1 MQGAWDAAEECLEK
15 AAWTDSPT
23 ISEGDDTIGGTRQ
36 STFSETTNSINSA
49 VSLFSSYVD
58 RSMPKAS
65 WNQIFATDNDGDSP
79 CGRGGH
85 EMELDSE
92 KGIIWLF
99 GGWDGSK
106 DLSDLWAYYIQEAK
120 WRCISRDVR
129 YQGGPGPR
137 SCHKM
142 VFDPRTGF
150 LYVLGKFVEYDR
162 APGGGTANTGRSQG
176 LSVSSPTLTQRGSSP
191 IDRPSPS
198 ANQPTTSANRSA
210 TRGFFLPRVAATQ
223 EGSSQIGGGDQPSAD
238 FIEEM
243 FGSTRGGSTRLS
255 SGRTSFLAVD
265 RATRGETTAGSGT
278 NSPNPGSPN
287 PSGHSTNS
295 MTGYES
301 DFYRFSTR
309 TERWDRLSFDTHSE
323 SGPKLIFDHQMII
336 DPDTQ
341 LLYVFGGRVAHPDS
355 SKVELSGMWKY
366 DVIQRSWTFLF
377 DDLTHAQ
384 SRIPSRVGHTM
395 LLDSSK
401 KGHLSGNKLIWVLA
415 GQRNNQYLADMWTY
429 QPATGAVRE
438 VSKDYSA
445 SNGPEGGFTQRAA
458 IDSSARELYLFSGLV
473 KKSKNKGEQ
482 VKSAFW
488 IYSIE
493 RGEWRMV
500 YQYGGLGSI
509 VKREESGEGGEEEM
523 EGANG
528 DEDISMEVVE
538 PGGGP
543 IHAFPTSEADL
554 GASLRG
560 GDRIGSGSNQVD
572 RNELR
577 FPSKGQLHG
586 IGMTSEPQPRY
597 AAQLMYDSK
606 RKMFYIFGGNPA
618 DAFRSSLRLDDLWSL
633 ELVRPGIAE
642 VLRKAKFKLRQQRYL
657 ELTQEQTEANGEIGS
672 GGSLLGAASWGAMQ
686 ALVYLQTQVSQVVDH
701 DIVEESQAFRKLM
714 AHLLSASTSTTGTGN
729 AIEMTSPGASN
740 SDLGFSSSTMLSVPA
755 QPLPSSSSSGHERDE
770 GKPFSAVSSESGE
783 VREEEE
789 SEMLSISQVLPT
801 SSDVNLAGPSSLDQS
816 SLGLEGKAS
825 LLYKQR
831 YQLFKSLLQFF
842 PIEAIEPEVDLL
854 DCIEI
859 SKLSF

>member
-15 AAWTDSPT
+15 AAWIDSPT
-23 ISEGDDTIGGTRQ
+23 GEEDETIGGTRQ
-36 STFSETTNSINSA
+36 SVFSESNSSINSA

-65 WNQIFATDNDGDSP
+65 WNQIFATDNNGDSP

-150 LYVLGKFVEYDR
+150 LYVLGKFVEYDK
-162 APGGGTANTGRSQG
+162 APSGGTANTGRSQG

-191 IDRPSPS
+191 IDRLSPS
-198 ANQPTTSANRSA
+198 ANQPASANRSA

-223 EGSSQIGGGDQPSAD
+223 EGSSQTGVAENSSAD

-265 RATRGETTAGSGT
+265 RATRGDNPGSGAT
-278 NSPNPGSPN
+278 SSNPGSPN
-287 PSGHSTNS
+287 PSGQSNSS

-384 SRIPSRVGHTM
+384 SRVPSRVGHTM
-395 LLDSSK
+395 LLDTFK

-429 QPATGAVRE
+429 QPATGVVRE
-438 VSKDYSA
+438 ISKDYSA

-473 KKSKNKGEQ
+473 KKSKNKEEQ

-493 RGEWRMV
+493 RGDWRMV
-500 YQYGGLGSI
+500 YQYGGLGSL
-509 VKREESGEGGEEEM
+509 VKREGSGEEGEEEV

-528 DEDISMEVVE
+528 DEDVSMEVVE
-538 PGGGP
+538 PRGGP
-543 IHAFPTSEADL
+543 LHAFPTNEADL
-554 GASLRG
+554 GTPLSGERVG
-560 GDRIGSGSNQVD
+560 SESNQGSMSEIGST
-572 RNELR
+572 
-577 FPSKGQLHG
+577 SKGRSHAT
-586 IGMTSEPQPRY
+586 GMTSEPQPRY
-597 AAQLMYDSK
+597 AAQLMYDFK

-618 DAFRSSLRLDDLWSL
+618 DAHRSSLRLDDLWSL
-633 ELVRPGIAE
+633 ELVRPDIAE

-657 ELTQEQTEANGEIGS
+657 ELTQEQNEASRGVGA
-672 GGSLLGAASWGAMQ
+672 GLLGAGWGAMQ
-686 ALVYLQTQVSQVVDH
+686 ALVYLQTQVSQVVNH
-701 DIVEESQAFRKLM
+701 DIAEESQAFRKLM
-714 AHLLSASTSTTGTGN
+714 AHLLSASSTGFGN
-729 AIEMTSPGASN
+729 TIEAMSPGASN
-740 SDLGFSSSTMLSVPA
+740 SDIGFSSTLLSVPTS
-755 QPLPSSSSSGHERDE
+755 LPISSGDEKDE
-770 GKPFSAVSSESGE
+770 GKPLSAVSSDSG
-783 VREEEE
+783 EEEE

-801 SSDVNLAGPSSLDQS
+801 NSKSELNLGGPLLLDQS
-816 SLGLEGKAS
+816 SLGSEGKAS
-825 LLYKQR
+825 PLYKQR

-842 PIEAIEPEVDLL
+842 PTEAIEPEVDLL